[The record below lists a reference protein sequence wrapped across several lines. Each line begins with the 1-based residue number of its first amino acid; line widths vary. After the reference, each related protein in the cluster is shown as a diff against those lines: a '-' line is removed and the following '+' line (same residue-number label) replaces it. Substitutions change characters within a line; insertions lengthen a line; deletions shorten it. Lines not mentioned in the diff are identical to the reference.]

1 MNKTFSLLGVSTH
14 EVMAHVYVKGAP
26 NEALTAQVAMLGIGN
41 KEKIKQKMVK
51 MNLKK
56 YGVRRQCEWG

>member
-14 EVMAHVYVKGAP
+14 EVMAHVYVKGAL
-26 NEALTAQVAMLGIGN
+26 NETLTAQVAMLGIGN

-56 YGVRRQCEWG
+56 YGVRRQCEWR